1 MAENKLGDAEA
12 ELKPH
17 LVAFGTLDE
26 IYVSQIKPVVLPII
40 SLRRPAYIPAG

>member
-1 MAENKLGDAEA
+1 MSQYLKEQIAKKLKEVADNKLGDAEA

-26 IYVSQIKPVVLPII
+26 IYVSQIKPVV
-40 SLRRPAYIPAG
+40 